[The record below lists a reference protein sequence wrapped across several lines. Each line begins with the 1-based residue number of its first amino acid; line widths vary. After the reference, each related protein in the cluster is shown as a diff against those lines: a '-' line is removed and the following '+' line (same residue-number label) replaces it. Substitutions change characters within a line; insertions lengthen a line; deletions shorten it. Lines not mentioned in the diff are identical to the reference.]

1 MKTMRVFAGLLCIL
15 ASFAVIVL
23 LGFGTMDPAGPAAT
37 TPAMVALLPSVALGL
52 SVFALGLW
60 LVFGGRRR

>member
-1 MKTMRVFAGLLCIL
+1 MRAARVFAGLLCIL
-15 ASFAVIVL
+15 ASVAVIAL
-23 LGFGTMDPAGPAAT
+23 LGFGTMDPAAPSAS

-60 LVFGGRRR
+60 LLFAGRKQ

>member
-1 MKTMRVFAGLLCIL
+1 MRAARVFAGLLCIL
-15 ASFAVIVL
+15 AGVAVIAL
-23 LGFGTMDPAGPAAT
+23 LGFGTMDPAAPSAS

-60 LVFGGRRR
+60 LLFAGRKR